1 MSDLTSSA
9 IYINVVRFRYKLGI
23 YQIIRLKL
31 PLGVLRFINRGNIAD
46 FSQTEEIIIIFLIFL
61 SLKYFGVKKYIKK
74 NGNFII
80 FYCSDV
86 YDYDSHIQ
94 RTCAHFC
101 AKVWNLEFGPL
112 SFSNVLQNI
121 DIFILQIEEFNN
133 DIGYFKNKN
142 RHT

>member
-9 IYINVVRFRYKLGI
+9 ININVVRLRYKLGI

-101 AKVWNLEFGPL
+101 AKVWNLEFSPL

>member
-9 IYINVVRFRYKLGI
+9 ININVVRLRYKLGI

-80 FYCSDV
+80 FYCSEVLRQSYSKDM
-86 YDYDSHIQ
+86 
-94 RTCAHFC
+94 RTFLR
-101 AKVWNLEFGPL
+101 KGVESWIW
-112 SFSNVLQNI
+112 SVVLQQRVTKYWHI
-121 DIFILQIEEFNN
+121 
-133 DIGYFKNKN
+133 YFTNW
-142 RHT
+142 RI